1 MEPVIIKNIGNT
13 MSVGYS
19 GKLLGN
25 TQASFG
31 AAANVNFAK
40 FAAKFPGKTVYD
52 MPAVGKDNIVNVDSL
67 TPDKLFEMEA
77 DALIT
82 TNPSA
87 LLTLKAAD
95 CIPLVFYVPGQKILA
110 LAHVGTPGAILHL
123 PRKVIKQ
130 LGISPENLH
139 CYVGPSISQK
149 SYRFKEEEFSDKKL
163 DSSWNNYIT
172 KETDG
177 VHINLLG
184 YVLDELKSC
193 GITDENIEVEQVD
206 TGGEPTYF
214 SHRRH
219 KLTGEP
225 DGRNCF
231 GVVLSQK
238 T

>member
-1 MEPVIIKNIGNT
+1 MESVIIKTIGGSIT
-13 MSVGYS
+13 VGYS
-19 GKLLGN
+19 GKALGN

-31 AAANVNFAK
+31 AAAKANFAR
-40 FAAKFPGKTVYD
+40 FTAKFPGKTVYD

-67 TPDKLFEMEA
+67 TPDKLFEMET

-110 LAHVGTPGAILHL
+110 LAHVGTPGAVLHL
-123 PRKVIKQ
+123 PSKTVKALEVNPAKLR
-130 LGISPENLH
+130 

-163 DSSWNNYIT
+163 DPSWSSYIT
-172 KETDG
+172 KEPDG

-193 GITDENIEVEQVD
+193 GLTDENIEIEQID
-206 TGGEPTYF
+206 TGGDPAYF

-219 KLTGEP
+219 KLTGEL
-225 DGRNCF
+225 DGRNSF
-231 GVVLSQK
+231 GVCLL
-238 T
+238 

>member
-1 MEPVIIKNIGNT
+1 MEPVIIKTVSNGIT
-13 MSVGYS
+13 IGYS

-25 TQASFG
+25 SQANFG
-31 AAANVNFAK
+31 PDAKHNFAK
-40 FAAKFPGKTVYD
+40 FTAKFPGKTVYD
-52 MPAVGKDNIVNVDSL
+52 MTAIGKDNIVNVDSL

-77 DALIT
+77 DVLVT

-95 CIPLVFYVPGQKILA
+95 CMPLVFYVPGQKILA

-130 LGISPENLH
+130 LGISPENLR

-163 DSSWNNYIT
+163 DASWKKYIT
-172 KETDG
+172 KEPDG
-177 VHINLLG
+177 IHINLLG

-193 GITDENIEVEQVD
+193 GLTDENIETEQVD
-206 TGGEPTYF
+206 TGGDPAYF

-231 GVVLSQK
+231 GVCL
-238 T
+238 